1 MVNPSTSLVI
11 LSDTETVTE
20 LTTTDTTSTKSG
32 TKKRIVEPRS
42 SLIRTNRSH
51 TAYFFR
57 VEKENSNIAY
67 CKICETNFAGT
78 NKPAYGYNR
87 KGGNTTNLI
96 THLRDKHNITKENY
110 LEFLDDEEVIFDH
123 QYA

>member
-1 MVNPSTSLVI
+1 MLFKHI
-11 LSDTETVTE
+11 D
-20 LTTTDTTSTKSG
+20 DQ
-32 TKKRIVEPRS
+32 IRS

-51 TAYFFR
+51 TAYFFQI
-57 VEKENSNIAY
+57 EKENPNIAY

-78 NKPAYGYNR
+78 NKAAYGYNR

-110 LEFLDDEEVIFDH
+110 LEFLDDEEVIFDNR
-123 QYA
+123 YA